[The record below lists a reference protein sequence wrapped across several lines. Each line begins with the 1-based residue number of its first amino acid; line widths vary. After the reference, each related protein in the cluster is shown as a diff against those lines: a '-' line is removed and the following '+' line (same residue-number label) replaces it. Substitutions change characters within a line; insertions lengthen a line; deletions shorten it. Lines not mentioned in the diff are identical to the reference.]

1 MRLLLFSLLVFLCD
15 AGRLK
20 LRMIEVEKE
29 LEVHVDLV
37 HCLHVRLE
45 LVHRARP
52 EGDHRVAEQAEDGG
66 RRRGGRHV
74 HLAQHPGC
82 D

>member
-1 MRLLLFSLLVFLCD
+1 MD
-15 AGRLK
+15 G
-20 LRMIEVEKE
+20 EEE

-37 HCLHVRLE
+37 HRLHVRLE

-52 EGDHRVAEQAEDGG
+52 EGDHRMAEPAEDGG
-66 RRRGGRHV
+66 RRRGGRDV
-74 HLAQHPGC
+74 HLAEHPGC